1 LPCERQSAEIRS
13 TGRPQ
18 HRFHFF
24 PLWQGHGPLREG
36 GAGIGRGIAAEGLGA
51 GRERLALAHRLR
63 AFLRAAAVFLA
74 LLAWPP
80 LRPICRMASR
90 SSSGFIAGENA
101 KRLACVN
108 DGVGERSAQQVQTGF
123 RTTQFVL
130 IWVIDE
136 PRGFAS
142 LNPERPRW
150 RGAASLRDARGLA
163 DRGRTLQRH
172 RQGWTEGLRSR
183 AAPSI
188 SHDIHSGMFYICTY
202 REALSLAVNN
212 FRRTAIEILR
222 PRQIAELFTEFPRD
236 RPDGACENTRHRRPL
251 RGSWRLQ
258 SFVSQI

>member
-1 LPCERQSAEIRS
+1 MPCERQSAEIRS

-163 DRGRTLQRH
+163 DRGRTLRV
-172 RQGWTEGLRSR
+172 L
-183 AAPSI
+183 
-188 SHDIHSGMFYICTY
+188 SG
-202 REALSLAVNN
+202 
-212 FRRTAIEILR
+212 
-222 PRQIAELFTEFPRD
+222 
-236 RPDGACENTRHRRPL
+236 
-251 RGSWRLQ
+251 LQ
-258 SFVSQI
+258 SLGRSQFNGTGRDGRRDCGAVPLCQFHMTYIVGCFIYAPIVRLFPWL